1 MNLRFNT
8 RLVTTHSLHR
18 YRILQH
24 RIRPRSQAPATRAF
38 LHANVLGMNEQKAKK
53 INQRKYVEYVLRNGT
68 MEEKRGL
75 LGSLKNRLVLK
86 QGDIQMEE
94 SHG

>member
-1 MNLRFNT
+1 
-8 RLVTTHSLHR
+8 
-18 YRILQH
+18 
-24 RIRPRSQAPATRAF
+24 
-38 LHANVLGMNEQKAKK
+38 MNEQKAKK